1 MGSHSSGGDDRLN
14 AGPPRNSSPRLTPL
28 IASQIKGL
36 WQHTRLNQA
45 QIAAR
50 LGELN
55 QGRVS
60 EVISGQRFPE
70 IQPADVQAVRSYM

>member
-1 MGSHSSGGDDRLN
+1 MHD
-14 AGPPRNSSPRLTPL
+14 RNSSPQITPL

-36 WQHTRLNQA
+36 WAHSRLNQA

-60 EVISGQRFPE
+60 EVVTGQRFSE
-70 IQPADVQAVRSYM
+70 ILPADAAAVRAFM

>member
-1 MGSHSSGGDDRLN
+1 MHN
-14 AGPPRNSSPRLTPL
+14 RNSSPRLTPL

-36 WQHTRLNQA
+36 WQHTLLNQA

-70 IQPADVQAVRSYM
+70 IPPADPQAVRSYM

>member
-1 MGSHSSGGDDRLN
+1 MQH
-14 AGPPRNSSPRLTPL
+14 RNSSPQITPL

-36 WQHTRLNQA
+36 WMHSKLNQA

-60 EVISGQRFPE
+60 EVVTGQRYLE
-70 IQPADVQAVRSYM
+70 VLPADVQAIRTYM

>member
-1 MGSHSSGGDDRLN
+1 MQH
-14 AGPPRNSSPRLTPL
+14 RNSSPQITPL

-36 WQHTRLNQA
+36 WMHSKLNQA

-60 EVISGQRFPE
+60 EVVTGQRYPE
-70 IQPADVQAVRSYM
+70 VLPADVQAIRTYM

>member
-1 MGSHSSGGDDRLN
+1 MHD
-14 AGPPRNSSPRLTPL
+14 RNSSPQITPL

-36 WQHTRLNQA
+36 LKHSKLNQA

-60 EVISGQRFPE
+60 EIVTGQRFPE
-70 IQPADVQAVRSYM
+70 VLPANVQAIRAYM

>member
-1 MGSHSSGGDDRLN
+1 MHH
-14 AGPPRNSSPRLTPL
+14 RNSSPPLTPL
-28 IASQIKGL
+28 LASKIKAL
-36 WQHTRLNQA
+36 WAHSSLNQA

-60 EVISGQRFPE
+60 EVITGQKFTEVP
-70 IQPADVQAVRSYM
+70 PADLQAIRSYM

>member
-1 MGSHSSGGDDRLN
+1 MSD
-14 AGPPRNSSPRLTPL
+14 RNSSPNVTPL
-28 IASQIKGL
+28 IAAKIKGL
-36 WQHTRLNQA
+36 WAHSKLNQA

-60 EVISGQRFPE
+60 EVVNGQRYPE
-70 IQPADVQAVRSYM
+70 ILPADVTVVRSYM